1 MALKL
6 SERLVVAPDSKVK
19 LSRIDPGSTPGVRD
33 RAQAER
39 LLERNVER
47 LFDLQYRLY
56 AENRRSLLIVLQA
69 MDAAG
74 KDGTIR
80 NVMRGLNPQGC
91 SVTPF
96 KQPSAEELDHDF
108 LWRVHQAVPARGDI
122 GIFNRSHY
130 EDVLVVRVLDLAPR
144 SVWSGRFEQI
154 NAFEEMLTANDTVI
168 LKFYLHISKEE
179 QLERFRARLDDPE
192 KNWKFAP
199 GDLETRK
206 HWDAY
211 VKAYED
217 VLSRCSKK
225 GAPWFVIPS
234 NRKWY
239 RNLAV
244 SQIIVETL
252 SSLDMRFPKPQFDV
266 SKVVLD

>member
-1 MALKL
+1 MAA
-6 SERLVVAPDSKVK
+6 SFRQRLLVK
-19 LSRIDPGSTPGVRD
+19 PGSSVRLGRIDPDATPGVRN
-33 RAQAER
+33 RAQGER
-39 LLERNVER
+39 MLERNIER

-91 SVTPF
+91 TVTSF

-108 LWRVHQAVPARGDI
+108 LWRIHKAIPARGDI

-130 EDVLVVRVLDLAPR
+130 EDVLVVRVLELVPR
-144 SVWSGRFEQI
+144 AVWSRRFEQI
-154 NAFEEMLTANDTVI
+154 NAFEEILAANDTVI
-168 LKFYLHISKEE
+168 LKFFLHISKDE
-179 QLERFRARLDDPE
+179 QLERFRARLDDPS

-199 GDLETRK
+199 GDLDTRK

-211 VKAYED
+211 TGAYED
-217 VLSRCSKK
+217 ALGRCSKK
-225 GAPWFVIPS
+225 HAPWFVIPS

-239 RNLAV
+239 RNVAV

-252 SSLDMRFPKPQFDV
+252 ADLDMRFPKPQFDV
-266 SKVVLD
+266 SKIVLE